1 MSPKTTHQTVKT
13 VGGIVTE
20 IESREGS
27 KLGRRRDR
35 IEDGCIDVT
44 QRLDIKND
52 ITDRTQYDDKRP
64 DQVETTRVHPTV
76 LSREEEK
83 PMSSDPD
90 YGDVDYDD
98 DDVRYTDV
106 DETLKEYLEGNE
118 YDPYREEEIPRVG
131 LRCKKCNEYLIDG
144 SRRLLLHVLTCD
156 TREFELTTRY
166 RYKKLQ

>member
-1 MSPKTTHQTVKT
+1 M
-13 VGGIVTE
+13 TE

-27 KLGRRRDR
+27 KLERRRDR

-44 QRLDIKND
+44 QRLGIKND
-52 ITDRTQYDDKRP
+52 ITDRTGYDGKRP
-64 DQVETTRVHPTV
+64 DQAETTSVHPTV
-76 LSREEEK
+76 ISRDEEEK
-83 PMSSDPD
+83 PMSSYPD
-90 YGDVDYDD
+90 YGDVDYDGD
-98 DDVRYTDV
+98 DGYTDV

-131 LRCKKCNEYLIDG
+131 LRCKKCNKCFIAG
-144 SRRLLLHVLTCD
+144 SRELVLHVLTCD